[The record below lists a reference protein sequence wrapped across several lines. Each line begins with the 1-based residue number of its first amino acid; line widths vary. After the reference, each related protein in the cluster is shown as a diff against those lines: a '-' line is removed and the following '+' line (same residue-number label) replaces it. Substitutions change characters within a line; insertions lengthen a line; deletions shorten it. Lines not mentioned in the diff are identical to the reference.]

1 MPGIS
6 LASKLS
12 SDMLQRLD
20 GSQFVCLHKYK
31 MYLKCTAK
39 KVLFQKIGT
48 TDFMSDHSPGEE
60 HVTCLISAP
69 SPDVLEDVV
78 KVFHYGRRSEL

>member
-1 MPGIS
+1 
-6 LASKLS
+6 
-12 SDMLQRLD
+12 
-20 GSQFVCLHKYK
+20 

-39 KVLFQKIGT
+39 KVLFQKIDT

-60 HVTCLISAP
+60 HHVIHVTCLISAP

-78 KVFHYGRRSEL
+78 KVFHNGVSYDDMMNEVKGHRCKK